1 MGLISDEDAIEIRER
16 LQQMVEPVKLVH
28 FTQELN
34 LELGAE
40 TLQLVKELA
49 GLSDKLSLEVINF
62 LLDKGKV
69 DEYGVDKVPATVIRN
84 GKDYGIRFYG
94 MPAGYEFSTLL
105 DAILA
110 VSKGDSGLLATSRK
124 KLEQLTQPLHLQ
136 VFVTPT
142 CPHCPRAVRLAYQ
155 FAMEN
160 DNIRADAVEA
170 TEFPDWATRYGV
182 HTVPKTVVNES
193 SYIEG
198 SLPEEFFLD
207 EILKTIEPRDVAGRE
222 AGSQGSR

>member
-1 MGLISDEDAIEIRER
+1 MGLIRDEDAAQIRER
-16 LQQMVEPVKLVH
+16 LHQMVKPVRLVH

-49 GLSDKLSLEVINF
+49 GLSDKLSLEVFNF

-84 GKDYGIRFYG
+84 GKDYGIRFFG

-110 VSKGDSGLLATSRK
+110 VSREDSGLLPASRE
-124 KLEQLTQPLHLQ
+124 KLAKLAQP
-136 VFVTPT
+136 P
-142 CPHCPRAVRLAYQ
+142 PRSVCHSNL
-155 FAMEN
+155 
-160 DNIRADAVEA
+160 
-170 TEFPDWATRYGV
+170 P
-182 HTVPKTVVNES
+182 
-193 SYIEG
+193 
-198 SLPEEFFLD
+198 SLP
-207 EILKTIEPRDVAGRE
+207 TGRATGVSVRDGE
-222 AGSQGSR
+222 